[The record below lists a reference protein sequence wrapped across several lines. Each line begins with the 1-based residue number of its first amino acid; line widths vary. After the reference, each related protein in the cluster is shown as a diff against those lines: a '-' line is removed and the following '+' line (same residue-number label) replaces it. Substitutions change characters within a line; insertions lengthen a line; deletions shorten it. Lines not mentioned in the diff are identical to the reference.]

1 MRRLFFALILLLV
14 LLTTGCF
21 LLPNEYHY
29 YHPSGTVYGPNNEPM
44 GGATIEFG
52 DGDTTTS
59 NAKGEFRKPKAITYT
74 CTAKPILS
82 GMVFTP
88 EDLFFSPD
96 YKTTEIHA
104 YNDDKTRPS
113 TSFSIESSG
122 LTYTYDS
129 AEKTFSYIWEL
140 SIKNNG
146 GGFNEIKVLIDRWDS
161 ESGPPKQEVL
171 LPKTGIA
178 PGFCRPFSD
187 KFNGADVL
195 LNRIV
200 FIAYTLHGDEL
211 CRATVY
217 PQ

>member
-1 MRRLFFALILLLV
+1 MRKLFVALTLLLV
-14 LLTTGCF
+14 LLLPGCF

-29 YHPSGTVYGPNNEPM
+29 YHPSGIVYGPNNEPM

-59 NAKGEFRKPKAITYT
+59 NAYGEFTKPKVITYT
-74 CTAKPILS
+74 CTAKPVLS
-82 GMVFTP
+82 GMNFTP
-88 EDLFFSPD
+88 KDLFFSPE

-122 LTYTYDS
+122 LTYTYNYAD
-129 AEKTFSYIWEL
+129 KTFSYLWEL
-140 SIKNNG
+140 NIKNNG

-161 ESGPPKQEVL
+161 ESGPPKQDVL
-171 LPKTGIA
+171 LAKTGIA
-178 PGFCRPFSD
+178 PGFSRPYRG
-187 KFNGADVL
+187 KFAGADVL

-200 FIAYTLHGDEL
+200 FIAYTLDDDEL
-211 CRATVY
+211 CRATVF
-217 PQ
+217 PR